1 MSSTSTSAPSVL
13 AQVNLPADLKGLST
27 PELIQLSDE
36 VRSTILNGVSQTG
49 GHLAAN
55 LGVVE
60 LTVALLHLFS
70 PPTDQIIWDTT
81 HQCYPYKILTGRK
94 DRFKTIRQYGGLSGF
109 LKRDE
114 SEYDA
119 YGAGHAGTAL
129 SAALGMAAARDA
141 KGTNEHVVAIT
152 GDAAISCGISFEALN
167 SLVGTTGRFIVILN
181 DNKWSISAN
190 VGSLSRYLSSLLTNP
205 RYNRWK
211 KQVENIATQRL
222 GLGWLRKSYYRAEE
236 FVKGFFLK
244 SVLFEEFGLR
254 YIGPV
259 DGHNMPA
266 LLDALTIA
274 KNSDRPIL
282 LHVATQKGRGY
293 TFAETQPEK
302 WHGPAR
308 FDLESGKP
316 LDPPSKETSY
326 SAVFGEVLD
335 RLATTD
341 PAVVAIT
348 AGMPSGTGLSNFSKK
363 FPKRFYDI
371 GIAEEHGVL
380 FAAGLAARGMK
391 PIAAIYSTFLQ
402 RAVDCVMH
410 DVCLQHLPVIFCL
423 DRAGVVGNDGP
434 THHGVFDIPML
445 RCLPEIT
452 IMQPRDEEELAN
464 MMYTA
469 TRMGKPVVIR
479 YPRGGGRGLPVPE
492 LLTEVEVGKA
502 SVVKEGQG
510 IQIWALGNLVESA
523 LDVAKRM
530 EQAGFT
536 DVGVVNAR
544 FVKPL
549 DLALLKE
556 QAETSSHFIT
566 MEDGAVTGGF
576 GSAVTEALTE
586 MGFSGRV
593 QRFGWPDE
601 FITHGSVGQ
610 LREDHGL
617 TPAAMFAEVLRLA
630 QSPIGHVA
638 G

>member
-1 MSSTSTSAPSVL
+1 MQSTTTSKPSVL
-13 AQVNLPADLKGLST
+13 DRVNVPADLKPLSP
-27 PELIQLSDE
+27 PELTRLADE
-36 VRSTILNGVSQTG
+36 VRAMILNGVSQTG

-60 LTVALLHLFS
+60 LTVGLLHLFD
-70 PPTDQIIWDTT
+70 PPKDQIVWDTT

-94 DRFKTIRQYGGLSGF
+94 NRFNTIRQYGGLSGF

-114 SEYDA
+114 SEFDA
-119 YGAGHAGTAL
+119 FGAGHAGTAL
-129 SAALGMAAARDA
+129 SAALGMAAARDK
-141 KGTNEHVVAIT
+141 KGTDEHVVAII

-167 SLVGTTGRFIVILN
+167 SLIGTTNRLIVILN
-181 DNKWSISAN
+181 DNEWSISAN
-190 VGSLSRYLSSLLTNP
+190 VGSMARYLGTLLTNP

-211 KQVENIATQRL
+211 KSVENIATQRL
-222 GLGWLRKSYYRAEE
+222 HLGWLRKSYYRMEE
-236 FVKGFFLK
+236 FIKGMFLK

-259 DGHNMPA
+259 DGHNMVA

-282 LHVATQKGRGY
+282 VHVSTQKGRGY
-293 TFAETQPEK
+293 ALAESQPEK

-308 FDLESGKP
+308 FDIQTGKP

-335 RLATTD
+335 RLATSD

-363 FPKRFYDI
+363 FPGRFFDI

-410 DVCLQHLPVIFCL
+410 DVCIQRLPVIFCL

-452 IMQPRDEEELAN
+452 IMQPRDEAELAN

-479 YPRGGGRGLPVPE
+479 YPRGGGRGLAVPE
-492 LLTEVEVGKA
+492 TFSEVEIGKA
-502 SVVKEGQG
+502 DVVKPGQG

-523 LDVAKRM
+523 LDVVKRM
-530 EQAGFT
+530 EQAGIT

-549 DLALLKE
+549 DLTLLKE
-556 QAETSSHFIT
+556 QAETTSHVIT

-576 GSAVTEALTE
+576 GSAVTEALTDI
-586 MGFSGRV
+586 GYTGRV

-601 FITHGSVGQ
+601 FITHGSVSQ

-617 TPAAMFAEVLRLA
+617 TPAAMFAEILRLA